1 MAEKLDLRGHRFG
14 TLLVVTEAAPLRE
27 GPRLRTRWSCR
38 CDCGR
43 DFIARTAL
51 LRGGKQ
57 TSCGHKRPRLDD
69 MTGRR
74 FGRLL
79 ATERT
84 STTTYKCVCDCGTE
98 KLLSV
103 FDLKLTRSC
112 GCSRRGRVLSGKVAK
127 YTVNEKE
134 MTISQ
139 MAEASG
145 LSHVSIR
152 KRLAGGMSPED
163 AMRPPTSRWGTAFV
177 QKNGR
182 THGNKKRYTI
192 DGLDLTF
199 EDAAKLAGVTV
210 TALRNRISR
219 GATIE
224 QAVSAG
230 ATATNVTVELFGEKM
245 TINELASVSGRDR
258 ARLLAKV
265 RSGMSAE
272 EAAFGKR
279 ARRT

>member
-14 TLLVVTEAAPLRE
+14 SLVVTAEAAPLRE
-27 GPRLRTRWSCR
+27 GPHLRTRWTCL

-43 DFIARTAL
+43 EFIARTAL

-74 FGRLL
+74 FGRLV

-127 YTVNEKE
+127 YVVNGQE

-139 MAEASG
+139 MAEVSG
-145 LSHVSIR
+145 LSDVAIR
-152 KRLAGGMSPED
+152 KRFARGMSPDE
-163 AMRPPTSRWGTAFV
+163 AVRPPTSRWGTAFV
-177 QKNGR
+177 QKKGQA
-182 THGNKKRYTI
+182 HQNKKLYPI
-192 DGLDLTF
+192 NGVDKTF
-199 EDAAKLAGVTV
+199 EEAAKLAGVTV
-210 TALRNRISR
+210 SALRNRVNR

-224 QAVSAG
+224 QAVNAG
-230 ATATNVTVELFGEKM
+230 STAANVTIELFGEKM
-245 TINELASVSGRDR
+245 TINELASISGRDR
-258 ARLLAKV
+258 ARLLVKI

-279 ARRT
+279 ARRS

>member
-1 MAEKLDLRGHRFG
+1 MAEKLDLRGYRFG
-14 TLLVVTEAAPLRE
+14 TLLVIAEAAPRRD
-27 GPRLRTRWSCR
+27 GSNRRTRWACR

-43 DFIARTAL
+43 DFIARTEL
-51 LRGGKQ
+51 LRAGKQ

-74 FGRLL
+74 FGRLV
-79 ATERT
+79 ASERT

-127 YTVNEKE
+127 YTVNGKE
-134 MTISQ
+134 MTVSQ

-145 LSHVSIR
+145 LSHVAIR
-152 KRLAGGMSPED
+152 KRLAGGMSPEE

-177 QKNGR
+177 QKKGR
-182 THGNKKRYTI
+182 THQNKKSYAVNGTTV
-192 DGLDLTF
+192 TF
-199 EDAAKLAGVTV
+199 EEAAKLCGVTV
-210 TALRNRISR
+210 SALRNRVGR
-219 GATIE
+219 GMTVE
-224 QAVSAG
+224 QAVAAG
-230 ATATNVTVELFGEKM
+230 PTMTNFMVELFGEKM

-258 ARLLAKV
+258 ARLLAKI

-279 ARRT
+279 VIRS